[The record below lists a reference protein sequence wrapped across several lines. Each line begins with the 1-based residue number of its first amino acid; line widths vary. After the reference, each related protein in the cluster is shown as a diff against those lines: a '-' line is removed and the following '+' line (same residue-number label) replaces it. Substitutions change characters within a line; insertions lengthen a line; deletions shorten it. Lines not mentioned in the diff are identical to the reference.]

1 MKYLIISLIGIAIG
15 FNLKAQPASD
25 AVFEKIIKE
34 YTLNDDGSVD
44 FHYYKKLKLLT
55 HYSFNRLYGETFIVY
70 NPLHQSLKINKAV
83 VTQKD
88 GKIVSSPEN
97 AFNEVLPSFA
107 TDASVFNHLREM
119 VVTHAG
125 VELDAV
131 IELDYSIHTDKDYY
145 PGLMG
150 DDVLTAGSPVNEE
163 IINIKIP
170 KGKTI
175 SYKVFNIRTA
185 PEVIESAS
193 GTEYRFV
200 FRGIKENSHEAN
212 QPQSNDHLPRMI
224 FSTIDWN
231 ETQQYL
237 TGQEAFNYKADEN
250 MKAAVKKI
258 TSESRDDRT
267 LILKLQNLVANEINT
282 YPVPFEYTGFSTRPP
297 VDVWKSNGGTPLE
310 KSILLV
316 ALIRTA
322 KINAEPIAIVP
333 TVVFDENI
341 GSLMSVDF
349 LVQANPRELEQMIL
363 SPVESGSQNLIYSLN
378 GKTTLVLNPEKQART
393 SVNEKFENMAI
404 MSAILKVDDSLKLNG
419 TADLAIYERAN
430 PFYKL
435 KSDSTSVK
443 QFVAGGLS
451 AGDIK
456 SFKLINAAQ
465 TRSNIKY
472 EIEGK
477 KPLRNQANYYFF
489 NLPLYKNG
497 SDGWHIGSLSAQR
510 VTSFEIPFPVNEQY
524 SFTIELPNEMQ
535 LVNPIEL
542 TEMKTD
548 FGELVLFISQEGK
561 KITVKKMLKV
571 SITNIPVSEYKAFKQ
586 MMDLWNDKKG
596 WEMIVKKAGVQ

>member
-1 MKYLIISLIGIAIG
+1 MKYFIISLICIAIG
-15 FNLKAQPASD
+15 FNLTAQPASD

-88 GKIVSSPEN
+88 GKIVSSPVN

-107 TDASVFNHLREM
+107 ADASAFNHLREM

-131 IELDYSIHTDKDYY
+131 IELDYSIHTDKDYF

-150 DDVLTAGSPVNEE
+150 DEILTAGSLVNEE

-185 PEVIESAS
+185 PEVNESAS
-193 GTEYRFV
+193 GTEYHFV
-200 FRGIKENSHEAN
+200 FRGIKENSHETN
-212 QPQSNDHLPRMI
+212 QPQSNDHLPRLI
-224 FSTIDWN
+224 FSTLNWN
-231 ETQQYL
+231 EAQQIL
-237 TGQEAFNYKADEN
+237 TGQPAFNYKADES
-250 MKAAVKKI
+250 MEAAVKKI
-258 TSESRDDRT
+258 KIESHDDRS
-267 LILKLQNLVANEINT
+267 LILKLQNLVTNEINT
-282 YPVPFEYTGFSTRPP
+282 YPVPLEFTGFSFRPP
-297 VDVWKSNGGTPLE
+297 VEVWKSNGGTPLE

-322 KINAEPIAIVP
+322 KINAEPIAVMP
-333 TVVFDENI
+333 SALFDENI
-341 GSLMSVDF
+341 GSLISVDF

-378 GKTTLVLNPEKQART
+378 GKTTMVLNPEKPART

-404 MSAILKVDDSLKLNG
+404 MSADLKFDDSLKFKG
-419 TADLAIYERAN
+419 TAELAIYERAN

-435 KSDSTSVK
+435 KNDSTSVK
-443 QFVAGGLS
+443 QFIGGGLS
-451 AGDIK
+451 TGDIK

-465 TRSNIKY
+465 TRSNINY

-489 NLPLYKNG
+489 DLPLCKNG
-497 SDGWHIGSLSAQR
+497 SDSWHIGSLSSER

-524 SFTIELPNEMQ
+524 SFTIDLPHEMQ

-548 FGELVLFISQEGK
+548 FGELILFMSQEGK

-571 SITNIPVSEYKAFKQ
+571 SVTNIPVSEYKAFKQ
-586 MMDLWNDKKG
+586 MMDLWNDRKVREVIIKKP
-596 WEMIVKKAGVQ
+596 VVQ